1 MSLKVY
7 NTLTRK
13 KEDFVP
19 LDPQGKK
26 VKMYVCGVTVYDYSH
41 IGHARAN
48 VVFDL
53 IGRYLRYKNYDLNF
67 IRNFTD
73 VDDKIIKRANELKI
87 SCEELTQKFINAFHA
102 DMKALGNVDVNL
114 EPKATEHIPEMIQI
128 IEKLIEKGMAYA
140 SKGDVFYRVRNF
152 KDYGKL
158 SGKNIEDLESG
169 ARVEVNEVKTDPLD
183 FALWKS
189 AKPGEPSW
197 DSPWGKGRPGWHI
210 ECSAMSMKYLGET
223 FDIHGGGRD
232 LIFPH
237 HENEIAQ
244 SEGCSG
250 KNFVKYWLHNG
261 FVNINTEKMS
271 KSLGN
276 FFTIQEVLKK
286 FDWEVVRAFLLS
298 VHYRSPIDFSD
309 QNLQDSFQ
317 ALERFYLTVKRAQ
330 EFLKDNKVGK
340 TEKTNVEEIDLL
352 LEDFALSMDDDFN
365 TAKVLG
371 SLFEAVR
378 VINKSLDS
386 KDASAAQLCHTFLN
400 SLEKIY
406 SVLGCYGSDAAAFF
420 NRNQRKAISETG
432 VDEAQIHS
440 LIAERKEARKNKD
453 FKRSDEIRDQLLA
466 QNIVL
471 KDKPDGTTEWSIK
484 SS

>member
-1 MSLKVY
+1 MALKLY

-13 KEDFVP
+13 KEDFIP

-48 VVFDL
+48 VVFDV
-53 IGRYLRYKNYDLNF
+53 IGRYLKFKGYDLNF
-67 IRNFTD
+67 VRNFTD
-73 VDDKIIKRANELKI
+73 VDDKIIKRATELKI
-87 SCEELTQKFINAFHA
+87 TWEELTQKFIDAFHA
-102 DMKALGNVDVNL
+102 DMKSLGNVDVTL
-114 EPKATEHIPEMIQI
+114 EPKATEHIPEMIQ
-128 IEKLIEKGMAYA
+128 LIETLIQKGNAYEK
-140 SKGDVFYRVRNF
+140 KGDVFFRVRNF
-152 KDYGKL
+152 KEYGKL

-169 ARVEVNEVKTDPLD
+169 ARVEVNEEKSDPLD

-189 AKPGEPSW
+189 VKPGEPSW

-244 SEGCSG
+244 SEGATQ
-250 KNFVKYWLHNG
+250 KDFVKYWLHNG

-276 FFTIQEVLKK
+276 FFTIKEVLKK
-286 FDWEVVRAFLLS
+286 FDAEVVRAFLLS

-309 QNLQDSFQ
+309 QNLEDTSQS
-317 ALERFYLTVKRAQ
+317 LERFYLTVKRAQ
-330 EFLKDNKVGK
+330 EFLSQNKGK
-340 TEKTNVEEIDLL
+340 ISGKENNELL
-352 LEDFALSMDDDFN
+352 GDFEASMDDDFN

-371 SLFEAVR
+371 SVFEAVR
-378 VINKSLDS
+378 VLNKLM
-386 KDASAAQLCHTFLN
+386 DANSPESAMGCESFLK
-400 SLEKIY
+400 SVSKIY
-406 SVLGCYGSDAAAFF
+406 SVLGCYGDDAKGFF
-420 NRNQRKAISETG
+420 ERHHEKAMAESG
-432 VDEAQIHS
+432 VDEARIHN

-453 FKRSDEIRDQLLA
+453 FKRSDEIRDELLA
-466 QNIVL
+466 INIVL
-471 KDKPDGTTEWSIK
+471 KDKPDGTTDWTVK
-484 SS
+484 K

>member
-1 MSLKVY
+1 MALKLY

-19 LDPQGKK
+19 LDPDGKK

-48 VVFDL
+48 VVFDV
-53 IGRYLRYKNYDLNF
+53 IGRYLKFKGYDLNF
-67 IRNFTD
+67 VRNFTD

-87 SCEELTQKFINAFHA
+87 SCDELTQKFIDAFHA
-102 DMKALGNVDVNL
+102 DMKSLGNVDVTL
-114 EPKATEHIPEMIQI
+114 EPKATEHIPEMIQL
-128 IEKLIEKGMAYA
+128 IEKLIQKNSAYEKN
-140 SKGDVFYRVRNF
+140 GDVFFRVRNF
-152 KDYGKL
+152 KEYGKL

-169 ARVEVNEVKTDPLD
+169 ARVEVNEEKSDPLD

-189 AKPGEPSW
+189 VKPSEPSW

-244 SEGCSG
+244 SEGATQKS
-250 KNFVKYWLHNG
+250 FVKYWLHNG

-286 FDWEVVRAFLLS
+286 FDAEVVRAFLLS

-330 EFLKDNKVGK
+330 EFVKSNQIIEAKVQVK
-340 TEKTNVEEIDLL
+340 EIDLL
-352 LEDFALSMDDDFN
+352 LEDFEKAMDDDFN
-365 TAKVLG
+365 TAKLVG

-378 VINKSLDS
+378 VVNKSLDS
-386 KDASAAQLCHTFLN
+386 KDASSAVLCDTFLK

-406 SVLGCYGSDAAAFF
+406 SVLGCYGTDATAFF
-420 NRNQRKAISETG
+420 SRNQEKAISETG
-432 VDEAQIHS
+432 IDEARILD
-440 LIAERKEARKNKD
+440 LIAERKQARQSKD
-453 FKRSDEIRDQLLA
+453 FKRSDEIRDELLA
-466 QNIVL
+466 MSIIL
-471 KDKPDGTTEWSIK
+471 KDRPDGTTEWSVK
-484 SS
+484 K